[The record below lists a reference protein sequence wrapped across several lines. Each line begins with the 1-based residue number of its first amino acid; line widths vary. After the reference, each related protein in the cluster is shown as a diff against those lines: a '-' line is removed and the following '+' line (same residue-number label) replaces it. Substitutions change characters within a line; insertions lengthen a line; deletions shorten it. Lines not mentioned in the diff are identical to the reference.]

1 MKVSFARQVKE
12 EVVFN
17 DFDICCQK
25 AILSA
30 IIKVNG
36 TLSLSNQG
44 LLLTIRTENA
54 KIASKVHKML
64 KEVYHPHIEFL
75 VSRKMKL
82 QKNNVYIL
90 KVSKAREILDD
101 LGLMN
106 GLGFHTLPDKKIIQ
120 KECCRSCRCGSVRA
134 VRRRAISTAP
144 WPTASCRR
152 PSGRRR
158 GRRRSGGS
166 RL

>member
-54 KIASKVHKML
+54 KIASKAPQGH
-64 KEVYHPHIEFL
+64 
-75 VSRKMKL
+75 
-82 QKNNVYIL
+82 
-90 KVSKAREILDD
+90 
-101 LGLMN
+101 
-106 GLGFHTLPDKKIIQ
+106 
-120 KECCRSCRCGSVRA
+120 CRCSTGRTCQCRCGR
-134 VRRRAISTAP
+134 
-144 WPTASCRR
+144 CRT
-152 PSGRRR
+152 
-158 GRRRSGGS
+158 GS
-166 RL
+166 

>member
-1 MKVSFARQVKE
+1 
-12 EVVFN
+12 
-17 DFDICCQK
+17 
-25 AILSA
+25 
-30 IIKVNG
+30 
-36 TLSLSNQG
+36 
-44 LLLTIRTENA
+44 
-54 KIASKVHKML
+54 ML

-120 KECCRSCRCGSVRA
+120 KECCKRA
-134 VRRRAISTAP
+134 FLAGIFL
-144 WPTASCRR
+144 
-152 PSGRRR
+152 
-158 GRRRSGGS
+158 SGGS
-166 RL
+166 VNNPETSNYHLESYLLMKKNMRYLFKN